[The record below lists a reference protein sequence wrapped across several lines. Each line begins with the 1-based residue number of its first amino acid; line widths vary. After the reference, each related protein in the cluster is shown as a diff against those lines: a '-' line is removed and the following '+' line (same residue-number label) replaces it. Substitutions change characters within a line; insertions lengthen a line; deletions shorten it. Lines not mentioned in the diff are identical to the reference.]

1 LAPSSSC
8 VQVLTFAPTSTG
20 TKTATLTSNSTGLSV
35 SISGSTLLTAIYRI
49 NAGSTVAISPFTG
62 DQYYSG
68 GTQAS
73 YTATIN
79 VSGVTNA
86 APASVY
92 QSERYGNMTYTFPSL
107 TASTAHTVRL
117 HMAELYQSAA
127 GRRVFN
133 VSINGTAV
141 LTNFDTYV
149 AAGNAKNKAVVREF
163 TATSNASGQI
173 VVQFTNVT
181 DNASISGIEILK

>member
-1 LAPSSSC
+1 L
-8 VQVLTFAPTSTG
+8 
-20 TKTATLTSNSTGLSV
+20 
-35 SISGSTLLTAIYRI
+35 
-49 NAGSTVAISPFTG
+49 
-62 DQYYSG
+62 
-68 GTQAS
+68 
-73 YTATIN
+73 
-79 VSGVTNA
+79 
-86 APASVY
+86 
-92 QSERYGNMTYTFPSL
+92 
-107 TASTAHTVRL
+107 
-117 HMAELYQSAA
+117 SAA
-127 GRRVFN
+127 GKRLFN